1 MPWAYLQY
9 LSVGGDIV
17 GVAALLAPGALDG
30 VTAHLRVVRGHDG
43 VGRGFFRG
51 KSKLKRQ

>member
-43 VGRGFFRG
+43 VGRGLFCG
-51 KSKLKRQ
+51 KSKLKR